1 MKTQH
6 GGTSL
11 TGNNDDLKFAFE
23 GKVKPCLTTGGKTIN
38 TMRQDPG
45 MTPRPENFDWND
57 LKFLLAVAEAGSTL
71 AAARTLKVDQT
82 TVARRIAALEAAFGL
97 PLMERRQSGYV
108 PTEDGQMALDHAR
121 RMASV
126 ATDLAGQVDQQR
138 RTLQGVIRLT
148 LTESVANQMITPAL
162 STFYEQYPDI
172 RIEMLIDDRRLDL
185 VKGEA
190 DIAIRAGRVPDTAG
204 LAVRQLFSS
213 SWSLYCSAAY
223 AARKGMPLS
232 EADLKGHA
240 LVLCEGT
247 IGHMPAMEWLKAAAP
262 DAVIGNVSSSLANAI
277 VAIQAGLGVGALP
290 NTLGIGAPDLVRA
303 FGPIPG
309 SDYDFFL
316 LIRENVRHLP
326 RIRAFIDFFSAH
338 IVSAF
343 HRQPTHA

>member
-1 MKTQH
+1 
-6 GGTSL
+6 
-11 TGNNDDLKFAFE
+11 
-23 GKVKPCLTTGGKTIN
+23 
-38 TMRQDPG
+38 

-71 AAARTLKVDQT
+71 AAARALKVDQT

-108 PTEDGQMALDHAR
+108 PTEDGQMALDYAR
-121 RMASV
+121 RMAAV
-126 ATDLAGQVDQQR
+126 ATDLTGQVDQQR
-138 RTLQGVIRLT
+138 RALQGVIRLT
-148 LTESVANQMITPAL
+148 LSESVANQMITPAL
-162 STFYEQYPDI
+162 STFYDQYPDI

-190 DIAIRAGRVPDTAG
+190 DIAIRAGQVPDTAG
-204 LAVRQLFSS
+204 LAVRHLFRS

-223 AARKGMPLS
+223 AERRGVPLS
-232 EADLKGHA
+232 EADLQGHA

-247 IGHMPAMEWLKAAAP
+247 VGHMPAMEWLKATAP
-262 DAVIGNVSSSLANAI
+262 GAVIGNVSSSLANAI
-277 VAIQAGLGVGALP
+277 VAIRAGLGIGALP
-290 NTLGIGAPDLVRA
+290 NTLGLGAPDIVQA

-326 RIRAFIDFFSAH
+326 RMRAFIDFFSAH
-338 IVSAF
+338 IISEF
-343 HRQPTHA
+343 HRRHTRA